1 LKNARKRCLMKVKPR
16 ERRILWGEALKVFL
30 GFLAAILL
38 LAPPARAD
46 EADRMAQMTV
56 MISDAAA
63 LLNEL
68 VTCRFVGDQGVS
80 PKYLQSIED
89 SLTAAALQPPQVAE
103 LVKMLGQSKPLIGDD
118 QPFAAALLFCDARS
132 PDRVKDYDRFF
143 DLRERIAAAASLPA
157 GRDDAEILAV
167 LGKAVSESN
176 RNSSC
181 IRLDTGRSTRKPGI
195 SPEGKIGKHLA
206 LFDVSPAVREHLD
219 RIIVPELD
227 IRDFPN
233 FGDLRAFCK
242 MRGDA
247 MKQAFDQKK
256 KIPDPYDAFFAL
268 KPAQ

>member
-1 LKNARKRCLMKVKPR
+1 
-16 ERRILWGEALKVFL
+16 LWGDALKVFL
-30 GFLAAILL
+30 GFLAAILF

-63 LLNEL
+63 LFNEL
-68 VTCRFVGDQGVS
+68 ATCRFVSDQGLGS
-80 PKYLQSIED
+80 KYLKSIED
-89 SLTAAALQPPQVAE
+89 SLTAAGLQPPQVTE
-103 LVKMLGQSKPLIGDD
+103 LVRMLEQSRPLIGND
-118 QPFAAALLFCDARS
+118 QPIAAALLLCDTRS

-143 DLRERIAAAASLPA
+143 NLRERIAAAASLPA

-176 RNSSC
+176 RNFSC
-181 IRLDTGRSTRKPGI
+181 IRLDTRRSTSKPGI

-227 IRDFPN
+227 IRDFPTY
-233 FGDLRAFCK
+233 GDLRAFCK
-242 MRGDA
+242 MRSDA

-256 KIPDPYDAFFAL
+256 EIPDPYDAFFAL